1 MMSFILFFP
10 ILTKVGNVFAVP
22 TTVGEVTI
30 KVIEDIV
37 EGEQELTNDI
47 FQDFDKVDCLF
58 FQKENS
64 IGNCKSTEW
73 GILLLLVINGLIYSI
88 IIKFIYWLCNKC
100 CCHCTKSNDEDIEE
114 ITLEDYKK
122 LEQEFL
128 EVKEKKSELENSNL
142 QLLEILN
149 ELKNHEMH
157 KN

>member
-1 MMSFILFFP
+1 MKSFILFFT

-100 CCHCTKSNDEDIEE
+100 CCHCTKSNDEE
-114 ITLEDYKK
+114 ITLEDYEK
-122 LEQEFL
+122 LQQEFL

-142 QLLEILN
+142 QLLEIIN
-149 ELKNHEMH
+149 ELKNHEIH

>member
-1 MMSFILFFP
+1 MASYFQHNSWTTMMSFILFFP

-88 IIKFIYWLCNKC
+88 LIRAAP
-100 CCHCTKSNDEDIEE
+100 
-114 ITLEDYKK
+114 
-122 LEQEFL
+122 LEQISYRFL
-128 EVKEKKSELENSNL
+128 PLRPLRFIISALYNCRNSSWVYL
-142 QLLEILN
+142 
-149 ELKNHEMH
+149 
-157 KN
+157 

>member
-1 MMSFILFFP
+1 MKSFILFFT
-10 ILTKVGNVFAVP
+10 ILTKVGVFAVP

-37 EGEQELTNDI
+37 EGEHELTNDI

-100 CCHCTKSNDEDIEE
+100 CCHCTKSNDEE
-114 ITLEDYKK
+114 ITLEDYEK
-122 LEQEFL
+122 LELEFL
-128 EVKEKKSELENSNL
+128 EVVEKKSVLENSNL
-142 QLLEILN
+142 KLMEIIN
-149 ELKNHEMH
+149 ELKRSRNT
-157 KN
+157 

>member
-1 MMSFILFFP
+1 MMSFILFFT

-114 ITLEDYKK
+114 ITLEDYEK
-122 LEQEFL
+122 LELEFL
-128 EVKEKKSELENSNL
+128 EVVEKKSVLENSNL
-142 QLLEILN
+142 KLMEIIN
-149 ELKNHEMH
+149 ELKRSRNT
-157 KN
+157 

>member
-1 MMSFILFFP
+1 MKSFILFFT

-100 CCHCTKSNDEDIEE
+100 CCHCTKSNDEDI
-114 ITLEDYKK
+114 
-122 LEQEFL
+122 
-128 EVKEKKSELENSNL
+128 
-142 QLLEILN
+142 
-149 ELKNHEMH
+149 
-157 KN
+157 

>member
-22 TTVGEVTI
+22 TTDGEVTI

-73 GILLLLVINGLIYSI
+73 GILLLLVINGLIYIQFLSNS
-88 IIKFIYWLCNKC
+88 FIGFAINAVVIVPNPMMK
-100 CCHCTKSNDEDIEE
+100 
-114 ITLEDYKK
+114 TLKK
-122 LEQEFL
+122 LL
-128 EVKEKKSELENSNL
+128 
-142 QLLEILN
+142 
-149 ELKNHEMH
+149 
-157 KN
+157 